1 MKPAPILFL
10 ILALALLLN
19 GCAVVPKPVSVALP
33 APDYWPTSDW
43 RSASPE
49 SQGMDSVL
57 LAQMLEEITTK
68 QVNIHSVLIVRNGY
82 LVTEAYFHPYTSDTK
97 EHVQS
102 VTKSVIGA
110 LVGIAIEKGT
120 IQNVNQTVMG
130 FYPDRIVE
138 NPGGQKDAIR
148 LEHLL
153 SMSSGLD
160 CQEFSNSGPT
170 MEQTS
175 GWVQF
180 MLDLPV
186 VSRPGKVFG
195 YCNGNAH
202 LLSALLETS
211 SGINTRQFA
220 NQELFRPLG
229 IPDVEVDDWGED
241 PQGYT
246 IGGYGLHLRP
256 RDLANFAFLYLHNG
270 LWEGKQL
277 LPARWVADST
287 KQHIQKEDGSGYGY
301 LWTVYP
307 KAGHYAALG
316 LGGQQIH
323 IYPAKNLIVI
333 VTAGLEA
340 YAEAPEIERMLNEY
354 ILPSIQVDAPLAENA
369 AGLDR
374 LQTAIALASNPVQPV
389 ASLPATALD
398 ISGNVYTFGENPP
411 GWQTLDV
418 TFTPDSPVARLH
430 LNDSEPIE
438 VGLDNLYRLSE
449 TSMFGEILLRGRW
462 VDEQTFILDY
472 PYPPWGVP
480 RLGELGSTTFQ
491 LVFTE
496 DTLQVTITSLIL
508 GGDPVTFSG
517 SK

>member
-1 MKPAPILFL
+1 
-10 ILALALLLN
+10 
-19 GCAVVPKPVSVALP
+19 
-33 APDYWPTSDW
+33 
-43 RSASPE
+43 
-49 SQGMDSVL
+49 
-57 LAQMLEEITTK
+57 
-68 QVNIHSVLIVRNGY
+68 
-82 LVTEAYFHPYTSDTK
+82 
-97 EHVQS
+97 
-102 VTKSVIGA
+102 
-110 LVGIAIEKGT
+110 
-120 IQNVNQTVMG
+120 
-130 FYPDRIVE
+130 
-138 NPGGQKDAIR
+138 
-148 LEHLL
+148 
-153 SMSSGLD
+153 
-160 CQEFSNSGPT
+160 
-170 MEQTS
+170 
-175 GWVQF
+175 
-180 MLDLPV
+180 
-186 VSRPGKVFG
+186 
-195 YCNGNAH
+195 

-411 GWQTLDV
+411 GWQTLEV